1 MRAIWTGAA
10 LVVTLTSGLC
20 FAAATEID
28 QVGQKF
34 SQTALTVGKGDAVH
48 FVNHDDVTHNI
59 NVIDEDDNATDKGL
73 QKPGEAI
80 DQMFD
85 KAGKFMIRCSIY
97 LKIKMTIAVK

>member
-34 SQTALTVGKGDAVH
+34 S
-48 FVNHDDVTHNI
+48 
-59 NVIDEDDNATDKGL
+59 
-73 QKPGEAI
+73 
-80 DQMFD
+80 
-85 KAGKFMIRCSIY
+85 
-97 LKIKMTIAVK
+97 